1 MITPSL
7 TGNPNLV
14 DPGFDCPPP
23 NPLLLFQKWLEE
35 AEKLKVREPRALI
48 LSTANKLG
56 RPSSRVVF
64 LRACSETGVIFAT
77 GEKST
82 KGRELASNPWAAGT
96 LWWPESIQQ
105 INFQGQAH
113 PLSVGKSDEIFQ
125 SRTREAQSIAVISQ
139 QSASLTDEA
148 ALRHQ
153 VTKLVNSSEKINRP
167 QDWHA
172 YHLTIEAIEFWHG
185 STDRFHKRLRYN
197 LKKGSWHHQYLQP

>member
-1 MITPSL
+1 MMTPSL

-14 DPGFDCPPP
+14 DPGFDCPPA

-35 AEKLKVREPRALI
+35 AEKLGVKEPRALI
-48 LSTANKLG
+48 LSTATKLG

-64 LRACSETGVIFAT
+64 LRTCNETGVIFAT

-82 KGRELASNPWAAGT
+82 KGRELASNPWASGT

-105 INFQGQAH
+105 INFQGQAR
-113 PLSVGKSDEIFQ
+113 PLSVEKSDEIFQ

-153 VTKLVNSSEKINRP
+153 VTTLMNSNEKINRP
-167 QDWHA
+167 SDWHA
-172 YHLTIEAIEFWHG
+172 YHLMIEVIEFWHG

-197 LKKGSWHHQYLQP
+197 LNEGSWHHQYLQP